1 MRTISDICY
10 GKSGHTAQKLDIYLP
25 DCDRFPVFLYFHG
38 GALEVGDKSEQQVL
52 FRHLTDHGIA
62 AVSANYRMYPEA
74 KYPDFLLDAAEAAA
88 WVFRNIGTYGNVDG
102 IFIGGSSAGGYL
114 SQMLCF
120 DKRWLAAHGISP
132 MEVSG
137 FVHDAGQPTCHF
149 NVLRERGIDTR
160 RLMVDDTAALY
171 HVGTAE
177 IYPPMLII
185 VSDNDMPSR
194 YEQTMLLMS
203 TLSNFGHKAQLHV
216 AHGEHCA
223 YVDAVDEKGVSV
235 FGRMVSDFIRSS
247 L

>member
-1 MRTISDICY
+1 MRVFLNIPY
-10 GKSGHTAQKLDIYLP
+10 GKAGHEAQKLDIYLP

-38 GALEVGDKSEQQVL
+38 GALEVGDKTEQQVL
-52 FRHLTDHGIA
+52 FKHLTDNGIA

-74 KYPDFLLDAAEAAA
+74 KYPDFLLDAAEATA
-88 WVFRNIGTYGNVDG
+88 WVFLNIGSYGTVDG

-120 DKRWLAAHGISP
+120 DPRWLGAHDISP
-132 MEVSG
+132 MEVAG

-160 RLMVDDTAALY
+160 RLMVDETAALY

-177 IYPPMLII
+177 TYPPMLII
-185 VSDNDMPSR
+185 VSDHDLPGR

-203 TLSNFGHKAQLHV
+203 TLSNFGHKAKLHV

-223 YVDAVDEKGVSV
+223 YVDAVDEQSVSV
-235 FGRMVSDFIRSS
+235 FGQLVESLIRSA